1 MAREHFYTRLRQC
14 CAIVLSVALCM
25 LLVPPIRE
33 QAHAVDGLTQEQ
45 LAPHVVQGTNP
56 DNTVVNLFDYTTGK
70 TGAEGTSV
78 AGTDLLSSTG
88 GKSPYV
94 NFTTWLTGENNINK
108 GRLLTFGDGMR
119 HMGYWNQG
127 LVAATTTGV
136 RATPTRARSPTRTLA
151 CRAS

>member
-14 CAIVLSVALCM
+14 CAIALSVALCM

-56 DNTVVNLFDYTTGK
+56 DSTVVNLFDYTTGK
-70 TGAEGTSV
+70 IGAEGTSV

-94 NFTTWLTGENNINK
+94 NFTTWLTGAVVY
-108 GRLLTFGDGMR
+108 LSSD
-119 HMGYWNQG
+119 
-127 LVAATTTGV
+127 
-136 RATPTRARSPTRTLA
+136 A
-151 CRAS
+151 CRYTQGQIIVVDGGVLLGLK